1 MKSSIAED
9 IQISNS
15 IPVSLIKLQTRL
27 LHLIPTRSPLIDWH
41 NILVS
46 SSVATKAGTGGHAP
60 PPTVDRH
67 GHRIRANPR
76 KTFGGEGCGGSD
88 SSLPDLLADRDGAR
102 CAVPPQK
109 NPPVHRPFGPRH
121 RCTPNF
127 EILATPL
134 LVSQVLSSAITV
146 KRWSSSHG

>member
-60 PPTVDRH
+60 PLLSTGMATGFVQ
-67 GHRIRANPR
+67 IRELL
-76 KTFGGEGCGGSD
+76 GEKGVGVVTA
-88 SSLPDLLADRDGAR
+88 L
-102 CAVPPQK
+102 
-109 NPPVHRPFGPRH
+109 
-121 RCTPNF
+121 
-127 EILATPL
+127 
-134 LVSQVLSSAITV
+134 SQTS
-146 KRWSSSHG
+146 